1 MGTKQLQAD
10 QLRFAVIGSVDDGK
24 STLIGRLFYDTH
36 SLVQDQI
43 ESLRTEKNS
52 SELNL
57 AHLTDGL
64 KDEREQGITIDVAYR
79 FFSTEKRKF
88 IVVDCTGHIE
98 YTRNMV
104 TGVSHCNAAVILIDA
119 TRGVRTQTKRHAF
132 ITSLMGVKH
141 LVVCVNKI
149 DLVSDKEKVF
159 EDIKNDFRTFM
170 SQLSIPDVTFI
181 PMSALN
187 GDNVVEKS
195 EEMPWYKGPSLL
207 CHLENLFLVT
217 DDNHKDCRFPVQ
229 RVIRANGASKEP
241 FRGYAGSVE
250 SGVFKKGDEVL
261 LLPSQ
266 FKTHI
271 SEIFQYQ
278 KTVEEAFTPMS
289 VVMTLEGDFELS
301 RGDMIVKQNNPP
313 QIAKELDLMVCWLNQ
328 KAFNQETRFILK
340 HTTKE
345 TQAYV
350 EEVLYKLNIETLK
363 KEEEVRSVEMND
375 IVRLKVQ
382 CAEPLFVDKYKTNKN
397 TGALIFIDSKTNETV
412 GAGFVL

>member
-1 MGTKQLQAD
+1 MGLRHLQLD

-88 IVVDCTGHIE
+88 IVVDCPGHIE

-119 TRGVRTQTKRHAF
+119 MRGIRTQTKRHAF
-132 ITSLMGVKH
+132 ITSLIGVKH

-159 EDIKNDFRTFM
+159 EDIKNEFITFM
-170 SQLSIPDVTFI
+170 SQLSIPDVAFI
-181 PMSALN
+181 PVSALS
-187 GDNVVEKS
+187 GDNVVEESKK
-195 EEMPWYKGPSLL
+195 MPWYNGPSLL
-207 CHLENLFLVT
+207 SHLENLFLVS
-217 DDNHKDCRFPVQ
+217 DDNHLDCRFPVQ

-241 FRGYAGSVE
+241 FRGYAGCVE

-271 SEIFQYQ
+271 AEIFQY
-278 KTVEEAFTPMS
+278 KNTLEEAFTSMS

-301 RGDMIVKQNNPP
+301 RGDMIVKQANSP
-313 QIAKELDLMVCWLNQ
+313 QITEELELMVCWLNQ
-328 KAFNQETRFILK
+328 KAFNQSTRFALK
-340 HTTKE
+340 HTTKQ

-350 EEVLYKLNIETLK
+350 EKILYKLNIETLK
-363 KEEEVRSVEMND
+363 KEEVLSVEMND
-375 IVRLKVQ
+375 IVCLKVQ
-382 CAEPLFVDKYKTNKN
+382 CAEPLFVDKYKINKN
-397 TGALIFIDSKTNETV
+397 TGSLILIDTTTNETV